1 MSVFGGLYLTNQ
13 GKNLQIKAQAG
24 TTLQYTRVG
33 VGDGSLAIGE
43 QITDLTA
50 LKNQVKSLSITK
62 LKALTTG
69 KADIGVV
76 LSNQDVST
84 SFYFREIGVF
94 AQDPD
99 LGEILYCYGNAGSNA
114 ELIPATGGADV
125 IEKSIDIMVLT
136 GNAANVTA
144 TIDSSLVYATQADI
158 AGKVDKITGKQ
169 LSTEDYTTAEKQR
182 LGLLKNIV
190 TDTTAPSSPSAGDY
204 WNKVL

>member
-1 MSVFGGLYLTNQ
+1 MSVFGGLYLTSQ

-24 TTLQYTRVG
+24 ATLQYTRVG
-33 VGDGSLAIGE
+33 VGDGSLASGE
-43 QITDLTA
+43 QIADLTA

-62 LKALTTG
+62 LKVLTTG

-76 LSNQDVST
+76 LTNQDVST

-114 ELIPATGGADV
+114 ELIPASGGADV

-136 GNAANVTA
+136 GNAASVTA
-144 TIDSSLVYATQADI
+144 TIDSSLVYATQADLS
-158 AGKVDKITGKQ
+158 GKVDKIIGKQ
-169 LSTEDYTTAEKQR
+169 LSTEDYSTAEKTK
-182 LGLLKNIV
+182 LGLLKRVVVDANAP
-190 TDTTAPSSPSAGDY
+190 DAPSSGDLWY
-204 WNKVL
+204 QVL

>member
-24 TTLQYTRVG
+24 ATLQYTRVG
-33 VGDGSLAIGE
+33 IGDGALDSGE
-43 QITDLTA
+43 QIADLTA

-62 LKALTTG
+62 LKVLTTG

-114 ELIPATGGADV
+114 ELIPASGGADV

-158 AGKVDKITGKQ
+158 TGKVDKVTGKQ